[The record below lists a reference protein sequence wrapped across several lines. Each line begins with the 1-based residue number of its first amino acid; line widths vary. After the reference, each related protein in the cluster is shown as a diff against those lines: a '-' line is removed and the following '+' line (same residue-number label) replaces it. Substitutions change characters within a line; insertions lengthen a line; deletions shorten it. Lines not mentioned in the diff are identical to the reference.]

1 MASKTLKTFQKIS
14 TCLGGCNGWGEAWS
28 WVWEVSSALGLQP
41 PLGFFSLGSEVV
53 IFPGLRGCSLVSA
66 CPRLKLGFKLEI
78 RAFGGRGRL
87 GSLSATKSN

>member
-1 MASKTLKTFQKIS
+1 MAGVKPEVWGVIS
-14 TCLGGCNGWGEAWS
+14 D
-28 WVWEVSSALGLQP
+28 LGLQP
-41 PLGFFSLGSEVV
+41 PLGFFLSLGSEVV